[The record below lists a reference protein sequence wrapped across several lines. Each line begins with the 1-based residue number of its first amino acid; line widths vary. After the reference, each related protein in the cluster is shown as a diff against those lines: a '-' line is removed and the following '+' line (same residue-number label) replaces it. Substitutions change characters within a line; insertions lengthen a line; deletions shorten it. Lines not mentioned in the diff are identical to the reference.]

1 MGPFLK
7 KAGDLVRV
15 GTDKIVTNQQNPM
28 LGEVSNEMDIGNVVM
43 KLKGE
48 CRE

>member
-7 KAGDLVRV
+7 EAGDLVRA

-28 LGEVSNEMDIGNVVM
+28 LGEVSNEMGIGNVFM